1 MRYKWVFKWKCF
13 APLSDVNGT
22 MTVRPAVDRRGGG
35 GDAEHLLLLLLDD
48 DGVDQVSDKL

>member
-48 DGVDQVSDKL
+48 DGVDQVSDEL